1 MGIDAKTIAWVAG
14 LARLRLSPEE
24 ERLMEAQLDK
34 ILAYMDIL
42 GELDLEAVPPTAHT
56 LGYTNVARE
65 DTIRDSFDI
74 AVVRALAPEWKDD
87 HVVVPRIV

>member
-1 MGIDAKTIAWVAG
+1 MAIDAKTIEWVAD

-42 GELDLEAVPPTAHT
+42 GELDLGAVPPTAHT
-56 LGYTNVARE
+56 LGYVNVARE
-65 DTIRDSFDI
+65 DAVRQSFDI
-74 AVVRALAPEWKDD
+74 EIVRALAPEWKDD